1 MPGNRRAKPA
11 HKSGLI
17 SQYILLIA
25 SPKNAKIPGFT
36 PFSVSWDKDI
46 QLALAAARR
55 PSARG

>member
-36 PFSVSWDKDI
+36 PFSVSWDKGACSSP
-46 QLALAAARR
+46 QAVSVRLTL
-55 PSARG
+55 

>member
-17 SQYILLIA
+17 SQYILYDCV
-25 SPKNAKIPGFT
+25 PQNAKIPGFT

-55 PSARG
+55 PAVRG